1 MMRWLILLHRYL
13 GIAIG
18 WLVVLWCLSGVVM
31 MYVTFPDVTT
41 AERARLLPELDLER
55 CCTVDPLFGG
65 IGVDGAH
72 VEMLGDEPVMRVTD
86 DFGRVWTLGLAD
98 GRFIDALDEAAIR
111 SAAAALAASLP
122 GAAPRYLGTVDRD
135 QWTVTA
141 AFDRHRPLHLF
152 ALDDPAG
159 TLWYFSST
167 TGELV
172 QASTRAERFWNW
184 LGSVPH
190 WLYPT
195 LLRQNGPLWIKVV
208 IATSLVGLF
217 LTAIGLYIGIARL
230 KRRRSG
236 RWSPYRGLALW
247 HHWLGLAFGVL
258 TLTWLGSGLL
268 SVNPWGL
275 LEPSGAFAERENLR
289 GAVLD
294 VEDLRRWAAAL
305 ARTEPPA
312 GIVRLELAPFG
323 GRIGVIAHDA
333 DGRATRLDAE
343 TLSPA
348 PLDVSE
354 LERAAGTLVPGVPI
368 ASAELVST
376 EDAYYFSHHAKRPL
390 PVYRVILADEPETRY
405 YIDPTSGR
413 LLLKVDAAQR
423 GYRWLFEGLH
433 RLDFAA
439 PMRVRPLWDVLMIVL
454 LAGVTGVSATGTWMG
469 IRYLRRRKAR
479 FGIDMGRPGRQRE
492 TETVYAERSTALGG
506 APSPREPL

>member
-31 MYVTFPDVTT
+31 MYVGFPDVTT
-41 AERARLLPELDLER
+41 AERVRLLPTLDLDR

-98 GRFIDALDEAAIR
+98 GRFIDAFDEAAIH
-111 SAAAALAASLP
+111 AAAASLAVSLP
-122 GAAPRYLGTVDRD
+122 GASPRYLGTVDRD
-135 QWTVTA
+135 QWTVSA
-141 AFDRHRPLHLF
+141 EFDRHRPLHLF
-152 ALDDPAG
+152 ALDDPDG
-159 TLWYFSST
+159 TLWYLSST

-172 QASTRAERFWNW
+172 QASTRTERFWNW

-195 LLRQNGPLWIKVV
+195 VLRQNGPLWINVV

-217 LTAIGLYIGIARL
+217 LTAIGIYIGIAQL

-275 LEPSGAFAERENLR
+275 LAPSGARAERENLR
-289 GAVLD
+289 GVVLD
-294 VEDLRRWAAAL
+294 VDVLRRWAATL
-305 ARTEPPA
+305 AQRKPPA
-312 GIVRLELAPFG
+312 GTVRLELAPFA

-333 DGRATRLDAE
+333 DGRTTRLDAE
-343 TLSPA
+343 TLAPA
-348 PLDVSE
+348 PLETAE
-354 LERAAGTLVPGVPI
+354 LERAAARLVPGIPV
-368 ASAELVST
+368 ASAGLVTT
-376 EDAYYFSHHAKRPL
+376 EDAYYFSHHRQRPL
-390 PVYRVILADEPETRY
+390 PVYRVVLADEAGTRY

-433 RLDFAA
+433 RFDFTAA
-439 PMRVRPLWDVLMIVL
+439 LRTRPLWDVLMILL
-454 LAGVTGVSATGTWMG
+454 LAGVTGVGATGTWMG
-469 IRYLRRRKAR
+469 VRYLRRQVAR
-479 FGIDMGRPGRQRE
+479 LNTGGSRPGRRRE
-492 TETVYAERSTALGG
+492 TEPLYAERMPLRSS
-506 APSPREPL
+506 PNPREPL

>member
-18 WLVVLWCLSGVVM
+18 WLVVVWCLSGVVM
-31 MYVTFPDVTT
+31 MYVGFPDVTT
-41 AERARLLPELDLER
+41 AERTRLLPPLDLER

-65 IGVDGAH
+65 VGVDGAH
-72 VEMLGDEPVMRVTD
+72 VEMLGDAPVMRVTD

-98 GRFIDALDEAAIR
+98 GSFIDELDEAAIR

-122 GAAPRYLGTVDRD
+122 GASPRYLGAVERD

-141 AFDRHRPLHLF
+141 EFDRHRPLHLF

-172 QASTRAERFWNW
+172 QATTRAERFWNW

-195 LLRQNGPLWIKVV
+195 VLRQNGPLWIDVI

-217 LTAIGLYIGIARL
+217 LTAIGLYIGIAQLR
-230 KRRRSG
+230 RRRSG

-247 HHWLGLAFGVL
+247 HHWLGLVFGVL
-258 TLTWLGSGLL
+258 TLTWLASGLL

-275 LEPSGAFAERENLR
+275 LEPSGARAERESLR
-289 GAVLD
+289 GVVLD
-294 VEDLRRWAAAL
+294 VDDIRRWAAAL
-305 ARTEPPA
+305 SRQEPPA
-312 GIVRLELAPFG
+312 DTVRLELAPFA
-323 GRIGVIAHDA
+323 GRIAVIAYDA

-343 TLSPA
+343 TLAPA
-348 PLDVSE
+348 PLDAAE
-354 LERAAGTLVPGVPI
+354 LERSARMLVPGVPI

-376 EDAYYFSHHAKRPL
+376 EDAYYFSHHRRRPL
-390 PVYRVILADEPETRY
+390 PVYRVILADEAATRY
-405 YIDPTSGR
+405 YLDPTSGR

-433 RLDFAA
+433 RFDFAA
-439 PMRVRPLWDVLMIVL
+439 VLRSRPLWDVLMIVL
-454 LAGVTGVSATGTWMG
+454 LAGVTGVGATGTWMG
-469 IRYLRRRKAR
+469 VRYLRRQIAR
-479 FGIDMGRPGRQRE
+479 LRARRPRDRRE
-492 TETVYAERSTALGG
+492 SKHLSDEHAPLGS
-506 APSPREPL
+506 SPNREPL

>member
-31 MYVTFPDVTT
+31 MYVGYPEVTT
-41 AERARLLPELDLER
+41 AERARLLPPLDLER
-55 CCTVDPLFGG
+55 CCAFDPLFGG

-86 DFGRVWTLGLAD
+86 DLGRVWTLGLAD
-98 GRFIDALDEAAIR
+98 GRFIDAPDHAAIE

-122 GAAPRYLGTVDRD
+122 DAEPRYLGTVERD

-152 ALDDPAG
+152 ALGDPAG

-195 LLRQNGPLWIKVV
+195 LLRQNGPLWVDVV

-217 LTAIGLYIGIARL
+217 LTAIGVYIGIARL

-275 LEPSGAFAERENLR
+275 LEPTGARAERENLR

-294 VEDLRRWAAAL
+294 VDDLRRLSAAL
-305 ARTEPPA
+305 ARREPPP
-312 GIVRLELAPFG
+312 GTVRLELAPFA
-323 GRIGVIAHDA
+323 GRIGVLAYDA
-333 DGRATRLDAE
+333 EGRTTRLDAE
-343 TLSPA
+343 TLAPA
-348 PLDVSE
+348 PLDAAE
-354 LERAAGTLVPGVPI
+354 LERAARSLVPGTAI
-368 ASAELVST
+368 ASAALVST
-376 EDAYYFSHHAKRPL
+376 EDAYYFSHHSERPL
-390 PVYRVILADEPETRY
+390 PVYRVILADDAATRY
-405 YIDPTSGR
+405 YIDPASGR
-413 LLLKVDAAQR
+413 LLLKVDGAQR

-433 RLDFAA
+433 RFDFTAT
-439 PMRVRPLWDVLMIVL
+439 MRARPLWDVLMILL

-469 IRYLRRRKAR
+469 FRYLRRQMAR
-479 FGIDMGRPGRQRE
+479 SGVGAGGPGRRRE
-492 TETVYAERSTALGG
+492 LEKLYAERRPGLGA
-506 APSPREPL
+506 APSEPL